1 MVHTEGTEWE
11 QTNRGVSIYITLYLT
26 LFVLKFL
33 HDHPKIGGVFPE
45 AAMIILV
52 GMIAGALF
60 HAFVPNQDM
69 AHSLLS
75 FSPTVFFVILLPP
88 IIFNSGYHVRRDLFF
103 RYMTPICFYA
113 CLGTALCTVA
123 VASILYVVSGI
134 FTFDVTMLELLAFG
148 ALISATDPV
157 STLAV
162 FSSKKV
168 DPHLFYLVFGES
180 VINDAVGL
188 VLFEALAH
196 LIEFHADDQLA
207 VGEEIMQFLFDF
219 STGFVGSLC
228 LGTVFGLV
236 VAYLLKKVDMRST
249 PLLELCLYVVI
260 MYFPFVV
267 AEILRLSGI
276 VTVLFTGI
284 AARRYAVPNLSTG
297 TAQNADT
304 VFRLTAHLTETIIF
318 LELGLSVFGLVGT
331 EAFHLGF
338 IGWALLACFLG
349 RAINIYPITFLYN
362 LCAGDVTQDKHVTS
376 DFVEEGGEIPKL
388 DDVSATAPSKIPWRT
403 AHMLWFSGLR
413 GAVSYALV
421 RTFPNTN
428 GNQNIFVV
436 ATIFVVMVTTFL
448 LGGSTELVLQQLA
461 IPIDVDEAKYFKS
474 LPQKKLLTGWLGRFE
489 NYQLR
494 SWVIRDFVGRYRE
507 DLTNADE
514 DSLAG
519 GYVEHIEMTEQDHIH
534 NVKTPSVYD
543 FGQ

>member
-1 MVHTEGTEWE
+1 
-11 QTNRGVSIYITLYLT
+11 
-26 LFVLKFL
+26 
-33 HDHPKIGGVFPE
+33 
-45 AAMIILV
+45 MIILV
-52 GMIAGALF
+52 GMIAGAIVDLVCR
-60 HAFVPNQDM
+60 ATSVENLTDDV
-69 AHSLLS
+69 AESLLA
-75 FSPTVFFVILLPP
+75 FSPSAFFVVLLPP

-103 RYMTPICFYA
+103 RYMTPICLYA
-113 CLGTALCTVA
+113 CLGTAVCTVF
-123 VASILYVVSGI
+123 VAGLLYSVRGI
-134 FTFDVTMLELLAFG
+134 FSFDVSMLELLAFG

-196 LIEFHADDQLA
+196 LIEHHASNDYELH
-207 VGEEIMQFLFDF
+207 VGQEVMQFLFDF
-219 STGFVGSLC
+219 VSGFIGSLC
-228 LGTVFGLV
+228 LGTMFGLIF
-236 VAYLLKKVDMRST
+236 AYLLKKVDMRST

-284 AARRYAVPNLSTG
+284 AAKRYAVSNLSSA
-297 TAQNADT
+297 TAQNADM

-331 EAFHLGF
+331 DAFHLGF
-338 IGWALLACFLG
+338 IFWALLACFIG
-349 RAINIYPITFLYN
+349 RAVNIYPITFLFN
-362 LCAGDVTQDKHVTS
+362 LCARDSSVVPEQQQQLSTTDY
-376 DFVEEGGEIPKL
+376 VEEGNIADPNSSL
-388 DDVSATAPSKIPWRT
+388 DKAVTTTTLPSSKIPWRT

-421 RTFPNTN
+421 RTFPQST
-428 GNQNIFVV
+428 GNHNIFVV
-436 ATIFVVMVTTFL
+436 TTIFIVMITTFV
-448 LGGSTELVLQQLA
+448 LGGTTELALQTLK
-461 IPIDVDEAKYFKS
+461 IPVNVDEAKYLQS
-474 LPQKKLLTGWLGRFE
+474 LPPKKLLGGWLGRFE
-489 NYQLR
+489 SYKVR
-494 SWVIRDFVGRYRE
+494 SWVIRDFEQRHR
-507 DLTNADE
+507 DDTTNAGD

-519 GYVEHIEMTEQDHIH
+519 NYLEHFEVTEQDHIT
-534 NVKTPSVYD
+534 NVKTSSVYD